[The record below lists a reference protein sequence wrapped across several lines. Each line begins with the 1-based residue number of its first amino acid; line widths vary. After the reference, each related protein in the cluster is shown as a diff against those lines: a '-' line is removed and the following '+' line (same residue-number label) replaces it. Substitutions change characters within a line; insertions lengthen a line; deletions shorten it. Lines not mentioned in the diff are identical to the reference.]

1 MREIDEQFSYAVE
14 VGDIA
19 KMQQLW
25 QQTPKPDVNAKNKA
39 GHTPLHMA
47 ALEGHVK
54 AIRLLKS
61 FGADVNAQN
70 NADQTPLHMAAIYG
84 RTEAMQLLRSYG
96 ADVNAQTFDRKTA
109 RMIALECGEAQ
120 AASFLTQWEVEIA
133 ASQLGDTHLMAQQLA
148 LAQLDN
154 QPTQGTP
161 ASPLPSAT
169 PSTPPASLAAQTAT
183 ETRAS
188 GTGAA
193 L

>member
-1 MREIDEQFSYAVE
+1 MREIDEQFSYAVD

-120 AASFLTQWEVEIA
+120 AASFLT
-133 ASQLGDTHLMAQQLA
+133 HLMAQQLA